1 MKLSKKI
8 AILATALISF
18 AFISCDTDTDDS
30 KPPAE
35 SSGSTEAGGSAGTGG
50 STSSGGST
58 EAGGSGGTG
67 GSAGGSTESGGS
79 GETGGSTGSGGA
91 GETGGSTGAGGSSEA
106 GGSGGTGG
114 STESGGSGETG
125 GSTGPG
131 GAGETGGSTEPGGST
146 GSGGESEGN
155 PVLPGKKGGTGNEKD
170 TFAGKT
176 FYDSVEKDTAEYYTK
191 YVFSTDGT
199 VEIYNKNDDSA
210 GTSADAVINYS
221 FSEDG
226 KIVYMTYNKI
236 SDMTPGSGKLYTYE
250 EFVQYINTGYAENFL
265 KLINAEVEEEEEEDA
280 LAIKEGI
287 AKQLGLESYTTDE
300 ALVDAA
306 KQKMQGLARKLFGA
320 VFQHDLSNDA
330 AGAAVLTERNIW
342 GKDLSKFI
350 SLNGDTRYKQY
361 NSDKDFDFSF
371 ECVMGSFYCRY
382 VDSTKKPW
390 HYRNVDSA
398 KIYFEFAGANIEA
411 PYTISND
418 GKRLSTII
426 EGEVKNYIDAE
437 LELGKM
443 SLYN

>member
-30 KPPAE
+30 KTPAE
-35 SSGSTEAGGSAGTGG
+35 SNGSTEAGGSTGTGG

-58 EAGGSGGTG
+58 ETGGSGGTG
-67 GSAGGSTESGGS
+67 AGGSTEAGGSGSTGGSTESGGS
-79 GETGGSTGSGGA
+79 GETGGSTGSGGV
-91 GETGGSTGAGGSSEA
+91 
-106 GGSGGTGG
+106 
-114 STESGGSGETG
+114 
-125 GSTGPG
+125 
-131 GAGETGGSTEPGGST
+131 
-146 GSGGESEGN
+146 SEGN
-155 PVLPGKKGGTGNEKD
+155 PVLPGIKGGADNEKD
-170 TFAGKT
+170 TFAGKN

-199 VEIYNKNDDSA
+199 VEIRSKYKGVES
-210 GTSADAVINYS
+210 SDAVINYS

-226 KIVYMTYNKI
+226 KIVYMTYNKLN
-236 SDMTPGSGKLYTYE
+236 DMPGSGNLYTYE
-250 EFVQYINTGYAENFL
+250 EFVQYINTGYAEIFL
-265 KLINAEVEEEEEEDA
+265 QSIEGAPSED
-280 LAIKEGI
+280 KDEI
-287 AKQLGLESYTTDE
+287 AKQVGLESYTTDE

-306 KQKMQGLARKLFGA
+306 KQKMQGLARKMFGA

-350 SLNGDTRYKQY
+350 SLNGDTCYKQY
-361 NSDKDFDFSF
+361 NSEKDFDFSF
-371 ECVMGSFYCRY
+371 ECVMGSLFCRY
-382 VDSTKKPW
+382 VDSTRKPW

-398 KIYFEFAGANIEA
+398 KIYFEFEGANIEA

>member
-58 EAGGSGGTG
+58 ESG
-67 GSAGGSTESGGS
+67 GSAGGSTGTE
-79 GETGGSTGSGGA
+79 GSTG
-91 GETGGSTGAGGSSEA
+91 
-106 GGSGGTGG
+106 
-114 STESGGSGETG
+114 SGGSGETG

-155 PVLPGKKGGTGNEKD
+155 PVLPGIKGGADNEKD

-176 FYDSVEKDTAEYYTK
+176 FYDSVEKDTAESYTK

-199 VEIYNKNDDSA
+199 VEIRSKYEGVES
-210 GTSADAVINYS
+210 SDAVINYS

-226 KIVYMTYNKI
+226 KIVYMTYNKFN
-236 SDMTPGSGKLYTYE
+236 DGAGNLYTYE
-250 EFVQYINTGYAENFL
+250 EFVQTGIDASVKFYMDNVFNE
-265 KLINAEVEEEEEEDA
+265 KVPEEDK
-280 LAIKEGI
+280 KEF
-287 AKQLGLESYTTDE
+287 AEMFGLEAYTTDDAVRD
-300 ALVDAA
+300 AL
-306 KQKMQGLARKLFGA
+306 KEKMSNRVRKIFSS
-320 VFQHDLSNDA
+320 VYQYDLSSDA
-330 AGAAVLTERNIW
+330 AGPAVLTERITW
-342 GKDLSKFI
+342 GTDLSKFI
-350 SLNGDTRYKQY
+350 SLNGDTYY
-361 NSDKDFDFSF
+361 SYGNGVLEFSF
-371 ECVMGSFYCRY
+371 TDVAGEFNCTY
-382 VDSTKKPW
+382 VDQNSIDPDNEGTLTRW
-390 HYRNVDSA
+390 IFRNVDDS
-398 KIYFEFAGANIEA
+398 KIYFKVKGETKVLG
-411 PYTISND
+411 YTIFDD
-418 GKRLSTII
+418 GNKLNL
-426 EGEVKNYIDAE
+426 VIDNNPIVAE

>member
-30 KPPAE
+30 KTPAE
-35 SSGSTEAGGSAGTGG
+35 SSGSTESGGSTETGGSAGTGG
-50 STSSGGST
+50 STEAGGGAGAGGST
-58 EAGGSGGTG
+58 GTGGAGETRGSTGAGGSSEAGGSGST
-67 GSAGGSTESGGS
+67 GGSTESGGS
-79 GETGGSTGSGGA
+79 GETGGSTGS
-91 GETGGSTGAGGSSEA
+91 
-106 GGSGGTGG
+106 
-114 STESGGSGETG
+114 
-125 GSTGPG
+125 G

-155 PVLPGKKGGTGNEKD
+155 PVLPGIKGGADNEKD

-176 FYDSVEKDTAEYYTK
+176 FYDSDKKGTADSYTK

-199 VEIYNKNDDSA
+199 VEIYNKNDESD

-236 SDMTPGSGKLYTYE
+236 SDMTPGLGKLYTYE
-250 EFVQYINTGYAENFL
+250 EFVQYINTGYAEIFL
-265 KLINAEVEEEEEEDA
+265 QSINNEEIPPEYKSKLKDE
-280 LAIKEGI
+280 I
-287 AKQLGLESYTTDE
+287 AKQLGLGAYTTDE

-306 KQKMQGLARKLFGA
+306 KLKMQVIARKMFGT

-330 AGAAVLTERNIW
+330 TGAAVLTERNIW

-350 SLNGDTRYKQY
+350 SSNGDTCYKQY
-361 NSDKDFDFSF
+361 NSEKDFDFSF
-371 ECVMGSFYCRY
+371 ECVMGSLSCRY
-382 VDSTKKPW
+382 VDSTRKPW

-398 KIYFEFAGANIEA
+398 KIYFEFEGKNIEA
-411 PYTISND
+411 PYTISDD
-418 GKRLSTII
+418 GKKLSTII
-426 EGEVKNYIDAE
+426 GDEVTNYIEAK

>member
-50 STSSGGST
+50 STGSGGSTETGGSAGTGGST
-58 EAGGSGGTG
+58 EAGG
-67 GSAGGSTESGGS
+67 
-79 GETGGSTGSGGA
+79 GA
-91 GETGGSTGAGGSSEA
+91 
-106 GGSGGTGG
+106 GTGG

-125 GSTGPG
+125 GSTGTG
-131 GAGETGGSTEPGGST
+131 GAGETGGSTEAGGST

-155 PVLPGKKGGTGNEKD
+155 PVLPGIKGGAGNEKD

-176 FYDSVEKDTAEYYTK
+176 FYGSVEKDTAESYTK

-199 VEIYNKNDDSA
+199 VEIYNKNDDSD

-236 SDMTPGSGKLYTYE
+236 SDMTPGAGKLYTYE
-250 EFVQYINTGYAENFL
+250 EFVQYINTGYAEIFL
-265 KLINAEVEEEEEEDA
+265 QSI
-280 LAIKEGI
+280 EGAPSEAKDEI

-300 ALVDAA
+300 ALVDAV
-306 KQKMQGLARKLFGA
+306 KQEMQGLARKMFGA

-330 AGAAVLTERNIW
+330 AGPAVLTERNTW

-350 SLNGDTRYKQY
+350 SLNGDTCYKQY
-361 NSDKDFDFSF
+361 NSEKDFDFSF
-371 ECVMGSFYCRY
+371 ECVMGSFSCRY
-382 VDSTKKPW
+382 VDSTGKPW

-398 KIYFEFAGANIEA
+398 KIYFEFEGANIEA

>member
-35 SSGSTEAGGSAGTGG
+35 SSGSTEAGGSTGTGG

-58 EAGGSGGTG
+58 ETGGSAGTG
-67 GSAGGSTESGGS
+67 GSTEAGGGTGAGGSTESGGS
-79 GETGGSTGSGGA
+79 GETGGSTGS
-91 GETGGSTGAGGSSEA
+91 
-106 GGSGGTGG
+106 
-114 STESGGSGETG
+114 
-125 GSTGPG
+125 G

-155 PVLPGKKGGTGNEKD
+155 PVLPGIKGGAGNEKD

-199 VEIYNKNDDSA
+199 VEIYNKNEYSD

-226 KIVYMTYNKI
+226 NIVYMTYNKI

-250 EFVQYINTGYAENFL
+250 EFVQYINTGYAEIFL
-265 KLINAEVEEEEEEDA
+265 QNIEGAPSED
-280 LAIKEGI
+280 KDEI

-306 KQKMQGLARKLFGA
+306 KQEMQVMARKMFGT

-330 AGAAVLTERNIW
+330 AGAAVLTERNTW

-350 SLNGDTRYKQY
+350 SLTGNTYY
-361 NSDKDFDFSF
+361 SYSDGVLEFRFTHSAGEF
-371 ECVMGSFYCRY
+371 NCTY
-382 VDSTKKPW
+382 VDQNDIDPDDGETLTRW
-390 HYRNVDSA
+390 IFRNVDDS
-398 KIYFEFAGANIEA
+398 KIYFKVKGETKVLG
-411 PYTISND
+411 YTIFDNGNKLNLVID
-418 GKRLSTII
+418 NNPII
-426 EGEVKNYIDAE
+426 AKLKLDE
-437 LELGKM
+437 M

>member
-30 KPPAE
+30 KTPAE
-35 SSGSTEAGGSAGTGG
+35 SNGSTEAGGSAGTGG

-67 GSAGGSTESGGS
+67 GSTASGGSTE
-79 GETGGSTGSGGA
+79 TGGS
-91 GETGGSTGAGGSSEA
+91 
-106 GGSGGTGG
+106 
-114 STESGGSGETG
+114 
-125 GSTGPG
+125 
-131 GAGETGGSTEPGGST
+131 AGETGGSTEPGGTTGSGGSGEAGGST

-155 PVLPGKKGGTGNEKD
+155 PVLPGIKGGAGNEKD

-199 VEIYNKNDDSA
+199 VEIYNKNDESD

-265 KLINAEVEEEEEEDA
+265 KLINAEEEEDA
-280 LAIKEGI
+280 VEIKKEI
-287 AKQLGLESYTTDE
+287 AKQLGLGSYTTDE

>member
-35 SSGSTEAGGSAGTGG
+35 SSGSTEAGGSTGT
-50 STSSGGST
+50 GGST
-58 EAGGSGGTG
+58 EAGGSTG
-67 GSAGGSTESGGS
+67 AGGSTASGGS

-91 GETGGSTGAGGSSEA
+91 GETGGST
-106 GGSGGTGG
+106 
-114 STESGGSGETG
+114 
-125 GSTGPG
+125 
-131 GAGETGGSTEPGGST
+131 EPGGTT

-155 PVLPGKKGGTGNEKD
+155 PVLPGIKGGTGNEKD
-170 TFAGKT
+170 TFAGKI
-176 FYDSVEKDTAEYYTK
+176 FYDSVEKDTAESYTK

-199 VEIYNKNDDSA
+199 VEIYNKNDESD

-221 FSEDG
+221 FSEGG

-250 EFVQYINTGYAENFL
+250 EFVQFINTGYAENFL
-265 KLINAEVEEEEEEDA
+265 KSINDEEIPPEYKAKLKDE
-280 LAIKEGI
+280 I

-306 KQKMQGLARKLFGA
+306 KQKMQGLARKLFGT
-320 VFQHDLSNDA
+320 VFQHDLSSDA
-330 AGAAVLTERNIW
+330 AGAAVLIERNTW

-361 NSDKDFDFSF
+361 NSEKDFDFSF
-371 ECVMGSFYCRY
+371 ECVMGSFSCRY
-382 VDSTKKPW
+382 VDSTRKPW

-398 KIYFEFAGANIEA
+398 KIYFEFEGANIEA

>member
-30 KPPAE
+30 KTPAE
-35 SSGSTEAGGSAGTGG
+35 SSGSTEAGGSG
-50 STSSGGST
+50 ST
-58 EAGGSGGTG
+58 
-67 GSAGGSTESGGS
+67 GGSTESGGS
-79 GETGGSTGSGGA
+79 GAGGSTGSGGA
-91 GETGGSTGAGGSSEA
+91 GETGGSTEP
-106 GGSGGTGG
+106 GGTTG
-114 STESGGSGETG
+114 SGGSGE
-125 GSTGPG
+125 
-131 GAGETGGSTEPGGST
+131 AGGST
-146 GSGGESEGN
+146 GSGEESGGN
-155 PVLPGKKGGTGNEKD
+155 PVLPGIKGGAGNEKD

-176 FYDSVEKDTAEYYTK
+176 FYDSVEKDTAESYTK

-199 VEIYNKNDDSA
+199 VEIYNKNEDSD

-265 KLINAEVEEEEEEDA
+265 KLINAEEEEDA

-320 VFQHDLSNDA
+320 VFQHDLSIDA
-330 AGAAVLTERNIW
+330 AGATVLTERNTW

-350 SLNGDTRYKQY
+350 SLNGDTCYKQY
-361 NSDKDFDFSF
+361 NSEKDFDFSF

-382 VDSTKKPW
+382 VDSTRKPW

-398 KIYFEFAGANIEA
+398 KIYFEFEGKNKEA
-411 PYTISND
+411 PYTISDD

-426 EGEVKNYIDAE
+426 GGEVTNYIEAE

>member
-35 SSGSTEAGGSAGTGG
+35 SSGSTGTGGTTGSGGSAGTEG

-67 GSAGGSTESGGS
+67 SSTGAGGSTEA
-79 GETGGSTGSGGA
+79 GGSTGSGGA
-91 GETGGSTGAGGSSEA
+91 GETGGSTEP
-106 GGSGGTGG
+106 GGTTG
-114 STESGGSGETG
+114 SGGSGETG
-125 GSTGPG
+125 GSTG
-131 GAGETGGSTEPGGST
+131 
-146 GSGGESEGN
+146 SGGTSEVN
-155 PVLPGKKGGTGNEKD
+155 PVLPGIKGGTGNEKD

-176 FYDSVEKDTAEYYTK
+176 FYNSVEKETAESYTK
-191 YVFSTDGT
+191 YVFSTDGA
-199 VEIYNKNDDSA
+199 VEIYNKNGESD

-236 SDMTPGSGKLYTYE
+236 ADMTGSGGLYTYE

-265 KLINAEVEEEEEEDA
+265 KIINAEEDEDA
-280 LAIKEGI
+280 LEIKKGI
-287 AKQLGLESYTTDE
+287 AKQVGLESYTTDE
-300 ALVDAA
+300 ALVDAV
-306 KQKMQGLARKLFGA
+306 KQNMQGLARKLFDT
-320 VFQHDLSNDA
+320 VFQFELSNDA

-350 SLNGDTRYKQY
+350 SLNGDTCYKQY
-361 NSDKDFDFSF
+361 NSEKDFDFSF
-371 ECVMGSFYCRY
+371 ECVMGSLFCRY
-382 VDSTKKPW
+382 VDSTRKPW

-426 EGEVKNYIDAE
+426 AGEVKNYIDAE

>member
-67 GSAGGSTESGGS
+67 GSTASGGSTE
-79 GETGGSTGSGGA
+79 TGGSAGGTGAGGA
-91 GETGGSTGAGGSSEA
+91 GETGGSTEP
-106 GGSGGTGG
+106 GGTTG
-114 STESGGSGETG
+114 SGGSGEAG

-155 PVLPGKKGGTGNEKD
+155 PVLPGIKGGAGNEKD

-176 FYDSVEKDTAEYYTK
+176 FYNSVEKDTAESYTK

-199 VEIYNKNDDSA
+199 VEIYNKNDDSD

-226 KIVYMTYNKI
+226 KIVYMTYNKFN
-236 SDMTPGSGKLYTYE
+236 DMLPGSGKLYTYE
-250 EFVQYINTGYAENFL
+250 EFVQTGIDAIVKFYMDNVFNEKVPEEAKKEVAEM
-265 KLINAEVEEEEEEDA
+265 
-280 LAIKEGI
+280 
-287 AKQLGLESYTTDE
+287 LGLEAYTTDDAVRD
-300 ALVDAA
+300 ALKEKISNMV
-306 KQKMQGLARKLFGA
+306 RKIFSS
-320 VFQHDLSNDA
+320 VYQYDLSGDA
-330 AGAAVLTERNIW
+330 AGPAVLTERITW
-342 GKDLSKFI
+342 GTDLSKFI
-350 SLNGDTRYKQY
+350 SLNGNTYY
-361 NSDKDFDFSF
+361 SYIKDGIEFRFTHSAGEF
-371 ECVMGSFYCRY
+371 NCTY
-382 VDSTKKPW
+382 VDQNDIDPDDGETLTRW
-390 HYRNVDSA
+390 IFRNVDDS
-398 KIYFEFAGANIEA
+398 KIYFKVKGETKVLG
-411 PYTISND
+411 YTIFDD
-418 GKRLSTII
+418 GNKLNL
-426 EGEVKNYIDAE
+426 VIDDNPIVAK

>member
-50 STSSGGST
+50 STETGGSAGTGGST
-58 EAGGSGGTG
+58 EA
-67 GSAGGSTESGGS
+67 GGS

-91 GETGGSTGAGGSSEA
+91 GETGGSTGT
-106 GGSGGTGG
+106 GGTTG
-114 STESGGSGETG
+114 SGGSGEAG
-125 GSTGPG
+125 GSTG
-131 GAGETGGSTEPGGST
+131 PGGST

-155 PVLPGKKGGTGNEKD
+155 PVLPGIKGGADNEKD

-176 FYDSVEKDTAEYYTK
+176 FYDSVEKDTAESYTR

-199 VEIYNKNDDSA
+199 VEIYNKNDDSD

-265 KLINAEVEEEEEEDA
+265 NSINAEEEEDA

-330 AGAAVLTERNIW
+330 AGAAVLTERNTW

-350 SLNGDTRYKQY
+350 SLNGDTCYKQY
-361 NSDKDFDFSF
+361 NSEKDFDFSF

-382 VDSTKKPW
+382 VDSTRKPW

-398 KIYFEFAGANIEA
+398 KIYFEFEGKNKEA
-411 PYTISND
+411 PYTISDD

-426 EGEVKNYIDAE
+426 GGEVTNYIEAD

>member
-50 STSSGGST
+50 SIGAGGST

-67 GSAGGSTESGGS
+67 GSTEAGGSTGTGGTTGSGGS
-79 GETGGSTGSGGA
+79 GETGGSTGTGGA
-91 GETGGSTGAGGSSEA
+91 GETGGST
-106 GGSGGTGG
+106 GTGG
-114 STESGGSGETG
+114 STESGGSGAT
-125 GSTGPG
+125 
-131 GAGETGGSTEPGGST
+131 GGST

-155 PVLPGKKGGTGNEKD
+155 PVLPGIKGGTGNEKD

-199 VEIYNKNDDSA
+199 VEIYNKNDESD

-226 KIVYMTYNKI
+226 KIVYMTYNKVKNP
-236 SDMTPGSGKLYTYE
+236 SRFNNSLYTYS
-250 EFVQYINTGYAENFL
+250 EFVQYINTEFVEIYLESLNDPASGVD
-265 KLINAEVEEEEEEDA
+265 KDEVA
-280 LAIKEGI
+280 KE
-287 AKQLGLESYTTDE
+287 LGLESYTTDD
-300 ALVDAA
+300 ALIVAI
-306 KQKMQGLARKLFGA
+306 KEKILALSRGIFGY
-320 VFQHDLSNDA
+320 VYQYDLSNDA
-330 AGAAVLTERNIW
+330 AGPAVLTERNTW

-350 SLNGDTRYKQY
+350 SLNGNTYYQKNTDDFIFRFSHIMGERYCSY
-361 NSDKDFDFSF
+361 T
-371 ECVMGSFYCRY
+371 
-382 VDSTKKPW
+382 DSSKKPW

-398 KIYFEFAGANIEA
+398 KIYFEFKGEIIEA
-411 PYTISND
+411 PYTISKD
-418 GKRLSTII
+418 GKTLTTII
-426 EGEVKNYIDAE
+426 DGEVQNTIHADLVLGE
-437 LELGKM
+437 LKLFLK
-443 SLYN
+443 

>member
-35 SSGSTEAGGSAGTGG
+35 SSGSTGTGGSTEAGGSAGTGG

-58 EAGGSGGTG
+58 ET
-67 GSAGGSTESGGS
+67 
-79 GETGGSTGSGGA
+79 
-91 GETGGSTGAGGSSEA
+91 

-114 STESGGSGETG
+114 STGT
-125 GSTGPG
+125 G

-155 PVLPGKKGGTGNEKD
+155 PVLPGIKGGTGNEKD

-199 VEIYNKNDDSA
+199 VEIYNKNDESD

-221 FSEDG
+221 FSDDG

-250 EFVQYINTGYAENFL
+250 EFVQYINTGYAEIFL
-265 KLINAEVEEEEEEDA
+265 QSI
-280 LAIKEGI
+280 EGAPSEAKDKI

-300 ALVDAA
+300 ALVDAV
-306 KQKMQGLARKLFGA
+306 KQEMQGLARKMFGA

-330 AGAAVLTERNIW
+330 AGAAVLTERNTW

-361 NSDKDFDFSF
+361 NSEKDFDFSF
-371 ECVMGSFYCRY
+371 ECVMGSFSCRY
-382 VDSTKKPW
+382 VDSTRKPW

-398 KIYFEFAGANIEA
+398 KIYFEFEGANIEA
-411 PYTISND
+411 PYTISKD
-418 GKRLSTII
+418 GKTLTTII
-426 EGEVKNYIDAE
+426 DGEVQNTIHADLVLGE
-437 LELGKM
+437 LKLFKE
-443 SLYN
+443 

>member
-58 EAGGSGGTG
+58 GGSTEAGGSTGTG
-67 GSAGGSTESGGS
+67 GTTGSGGS

-91 GETGGSTGAGGSSEA
+91 GETGGSTEP
-106 GGSGGTGG
+106 GGTTG
-114 STESGGSGETG
+114 SGGSGEAG

-131 GAGETGGSTEPGGST
+131 GAGETGGSTEPGGSA
-146 GSGGESEGN
+146 GSGGGSEGN
-155 PVLPGKKGGTGNEKD
+155 PVLPGIKGGADNGKD
-170 TFAGKT
+170 SFAGKT
-176 FYDSVEKDTAEYYTK
+176 FYDSVEKETAESYTK

-199 VEIYNKNDDSA
+199 VEIYNKNDESD

-221 FSEDG
+221 FSDDG

-250 EFVQYINTGYAENFL
+250 EFVQYINTGYAEIFL
-265 KLINAEVEEEEEEDA
+265 QSIEGAPSED
-280 LAIKEGI
+280 KDEI

-306 KQKMQGLARKLFGA
+306 KQKMQVLARKMFGT
-320 VFQHDLSNDA
+320 VFQHDLSNEA
-330 AGAAVLTERNIW
+330 TGAAVLTERNIW

-350 SLNGDTRYKQY
+350 SSNGDTCYKQY
-361 NSDKDFDFSF
+361 NSEKDFDFSF
-371 ECVMGSFYCRY
+371 ECVMGSLSCRY
-382 VDSTKKPW
+382 SDSTRKPW

-398 KIYFEFAGANIEA
+398 KIYFEFEGENIEA
-411 PYTISND
+411 PYTISKD
-418 GKRLSTII
+418 GKTLTTII
-426 EGEVKNYIDAE
+426 EGEVKNSIEAK

>member
-58 EAGGSGGTG
+58 ETG
-67 GSAGGSTESGGS
+67 GSA
-79 GETGGSTGSGGA
+79 
-91 GETGGSTGAGGSSEA
+91 
-106 GGSGGTGG
+106 GTGG
-114 STESGGSGETG
+114 STEAGGSTGTGGSTEAGGSAGTGGTTGSGGSGEAG

-155 PVLPGKKGGTGNEKD
+155 PVLPGIKGGAGNEKD

-176 FYDSVEKDTAEYYTK
+176 FYDSVEKDTAESYTK

-199 VEIYNKNDDSA
+199 VEIYNKNDESD

-226 KIVYMTYNKI
+226 KIVYMTYNKFN
-236 SDMTPGSGKLYTYE
+236 DMLPGSGKLYTYE
-250 EFVQYINTGYAENFL
+250 EFVQTGIDANVKFYMDNVFINKEVPEEAKKEYAEM
-265 KLINAEVEEEEEEDA
+265 
-280 LAIKEGI
+280 
-287 AKQLGLESYTTDE
+287 LGLEAYTTDDAVRD
-300 ALVDAA
+300 ALKEKTSNMV
-306 KQKMQGLARKLFGA
+306 RKIFSS
-320 VFQHDLSNDA
+320 VYQYDLSGDA
-330 AGAAVLTERNIW
+330 AGPAVLTERITW
-342 GKDLSKFI
+342 GTDLSKFI
-350 SLNGDTRYKQY
+350 SLNGNTYYSCSDGVLEFRFTHSAGEFNCTYVNQNDIDPDDPETLTRWI
-361 NSDKDFDFSF
+361 F
-371 ECVMGSFYCRY
+371 
-382 VDSTKKPW
+382 
-390 HYRNVDSA
+390 RNVDDS
-398 KIYFEFAGANIEA
+398 KIYFKVKGETKVLG
-411 PYTISND
+411 YTIFDNGNKLNLVIAD
-418 GKRLSTII
+418 NPII
-426 EGEVKNYIDAE
+426 AK
-437 LELGKM
+437 LELDKM

>member
-18 AFISCDTDTDDS
+18 AFISCDT
-30 KPPAE
+30 
-35 SSGSTEAGGSAGTGG
+35 GTGN
-50 STSSGGST
+50 SKTP
-58 EAGGSGGTG
+58 A
-67 GSAGGSTESGGS
+67 ESGGS
-79 GETGGSTGSGGA
+79 GET
-91 GETGGSTGAGGSSEA
+91 
-106 GGSGGTGG
+106 
-114 STESGGSGETG
+114 
-125 GSTGPG
+125 
-131 GAGETGGSTEPGGST
+131 GGST

-155 PVLPGKKGGTGNEKD
+155 PVLPGIKGGAGNVKD
-170 TFAGKT
+170 SFAGKT
-176 FYDSVEKDTAEYYTK
+176 FYDSVERETAEYYTK

-199 VEIYNKNDDSA
+199 VEIYNKDDESD

-265 KLINAEVEEEEEEDA
+265 QSI
-280 LAIKEGI
+280 EGAPSEAKDEI
-287 AKQLGLESYTTDE
+287 AKLLGLESYTTDE

-306 KQKMQGLARKLFGA
+306 KQKMQGLARKMFGA

-330 AGAAVLTERNIW
+330 AGPAVLTERNTW

-361 NSDKDFDFSF
+361 NSEKDFDFSF
-371 ECVMGSFYCRY
+371 ECVMGSFSCRY
-382 VDSTKKPW
+382 VDSTRKPW

-398 KIYFEFAGANIEA
+398 KIYFEFEGANKEA
-411 PYTISND
+411 PYTISDD
-418 GKRLSTII
+418 GKKLSTII
-426 EGEVKNYIDAE
+426 GGEVTNYIEAE

>member
-35 SSGSTEAGGSAGTGG
+35 SSGSTEAGGSTGT
-50 STSSGGST
+50 GGST
-58 EAGGSGGTG
+58 EAGGSAGTG
-67 GSAGGSTESGGS
+67 GTTGSAGS
-79 GETGGSTGSGGA
+79 
-91 GETGGSTGAGGSSEA
+91 
-106 GGSGGTGG
+106 
-114 STESGGSGETG
+114 
-125 GSTGPG
+125 G

-155 PVLPGKKGGTGNEKD
+155 PVLPGIKGGTGNEKD

-176 FYDSVEKDTAEYYTK
+176 FFNSVEKETAASYTK

-199 VEIYNKNDDSA
+199 VEIYNKDDESD

-236 SDMTPGSGKLYTYE
+236 TDMTPGSGKLYTYE
-250 EFVQYINTGYAENFL
+250 EFVQTGIDANVKFYMDNVFNE
-265 KLINAEVEEEEEEDA
+265 EVPEEDK
-280 LAIKEGI
+280 KE
-287 AKQLGLESYTTDE
+287 AAEMLGLETYTTDDAVRD
-300 ALVDAA
+300 ALKEKISNMV
-306 KQKMQGLARKLFGA
+306 RKIFSS
-320 VFQHDLSNDA
+320 VYQYDLSNEA
-330 AGAAVLTERNIW
+330 AGPAVLTERITW

-350 SLNGDTRYKQY
+350 SLNGNTYYSYIDGVLE
-361 NSDKDFDFSF
+361 FSF
-371 ECVMGSFYCRY
+371 THIAGNFNCTY
-382 VDSTKKPW
+382 VNQNDIDPDDPGTLTRW
-390 HYRNVDSA
+390 IFRNVDDS
-398 KIYFEFAGANIEA
+398 KIYFKVKGETKELV
-411 PYTISND
+411 YTIFDD
-418 GKRLSTII
+418 GKKLNLVIDNNPII
-426 EGEVKNYIDAE
+426 AK

>member
-67 GSAGGSTESGGS
+67 GSTEAGGGAGTGGTGGSAGGSTESGGS

-91 GETGGSTGAGGSSEA
+91 GETGGSTEP
-106 GGSGGTGG
+106 GGTTG
-114 STESGGSGETG
+114 SGGSGE
-125 GSTGPG
+125 
-131 GAGETGGSTEPGGST
+131 AGGST
-146 GSGGESEGN
+146 GSGGESEVN
-155 PVLPGKKGGTGNEKD
+155 PVLPGIKGGTGNEKD

-176 FYDSVEKDTAEYYTK
+176 FYDSVEKDTAESYTK

-199 VEIYNKNDDSA
+199 VEVYNKNEDSD

-265 KLINAEVEEEEEEDA
+265 KLINAEEEEDA
-280 LAIKEGI
+280 VEIKKEI
-287 AKQLGLESYTTDE
+287 AKQLGLGSYTTDE

-330 AGAAVLTERNIW
+330 TGAAVLTERNIW

-361 NSDKDFDFSF
+361 NSEKDFDFSF

>member
-58 EAGGSGGTG
+58 EAEGSGGTG
-67 GSAGGSTESGGS
+67 A
-79 GETGGSTGSGGA
+79 GGA
-91 GETGGSTGAGGSSEA
+91 GETGGSA
-106 GGSGGTGG
+106 GTGG

-125 GSTGPG
+125 GSTGTG
-131 GAGETGGSTEPGGST
+131 GAGETGGSTEPGGTTGSGGSGETGGST

-155 PVLPGKKGGTGNEKD
+155 PVLPGIKGGAGNEKD

-176 FYDSVEKDTAEYYTK
+176 FYNSVEKDTAEYYTK

-199 VEIYNKNDDSA
+199 VEIYNKNDESD

-226 KIVYMTYNKI
+226 KIVYMTYNKFN
-236 SDMTPGSGKLYTYE
+236 DMLPGSGKLYTYE
-250 EFVQYINTGYAENFL
+250 EFVQTGIDAIVKFYMDNVFNEKVPEEAKKEVAEM
-265 KLINAEVEEEEEEDA
+265 
-280 LAIKEGI
+280 
-287 AKQLGLESYTTDE
+287 LGLEAYTTDDAVRD
-300 ALVDAA
+300 ALKEEMSNRV
-306 KQKMQGLARKLFGA
+306 RKIFSS
-320 VFQHDLSNDA
+320 VYQYDLSSDA
-330 AGAAVLTERNIW
+330 AGPAVLTERITW
-342 GKDLSKFI
+342 GTDLSKFI
-350 SLNGDTRYKQY
+350 SLNGDTYY
-361 NSDKDFDFSF
+361 SYGNGVLEFSF
-371 ECVMGSFYCRY
+371 TDVAGEFNCTY
-382 VDSTKKPW
+382 VDQNAIDPDGEGTLTRW
-390 HYRNVDSA
+390 IFRNVDDS
-398 KIYFEFAGANIEA
+398 KIYFKVKGETKVLG
-411 PYTISND
+411 YTIFDD
-418 GKRLSTII
+418 GNKLNL
-426 EGEVKNYIDAE
+426 VIDNNPIVAE

>member
-35 SSGSTEAGGSAGTGG
+35 SNGSTEAGGSAGTSGSAETGG
-50 STSSGGST
+50 SGGTGGST

-67 GSAGGSTESGGS
+67 GSTASGGSTE
-79 GETGGSTGSGGA
+79 T
-91 GETGGSTGAGGSSEA
+91 
-106 GGSGGTGG
+106 GGSGGTGGSTEAGGGAGTGGTGGSAGG

-155 PVLPGKKGGTGNEKD
+155 PVLPGIKGGADNEKD

-176 FYDSVEKDTAEYYTK
+176 FYDSVEKDTAESYTK

-199 VEIYNKNDDSA
+199 VEIRSKYEGVES
-210 GTSADAVINYS
+210 SDAVINYS

-226 KIVYMTYNKI
+226 NIVYMTYNKI

-265 KLINAEVEEEEEEDA
+265 QSI
-280 LAIKEGI
+280 EGAPSEAKDEI
-287 AKQLGLESYTTDE
+287 AKLLGLESYTTDE

-306 KQKMQGLARKLFGA
+306 KQKMQGLARKMFGA

-330 AGAAVLTERNIW
+330 AGPAVLTERNTW

-361 NSDKDFDFSF
+361 NSEKDFDFSF
-371 ECVMGSFYCRY
+371 ECVMGSFSCRY
-382 VDSTKKPW
+382 VDSTRKPW

-398 KIYFEFAGANIEA
+398 KIYFEFEGANIEA